1 MTIGPSG
8 IRNSESIAI
17 MIEMLAFLY
26 CVDPLIEQR
35 ETSLYQEHI
44 QVVSEVDQSDKDCFI
59 ITIEPLKNSKK

>member
-26 CVDPLIEQR
+26 CVDPLIEKS

-44 QVVSEVDQSDKDCFI
+44 QVVSEVDQSEEDCFI